1 MQLLTFP
8 TYFDIMRSYPRR
20 KAEQMK
26 TREIK
31 VAEQLVNLTE
41 DHWFNPAIL
50 ARYLT
55 DQPFY
60 TVDRIMELVAQIIRW
75 EANRYT
81 DELDTED
88 GIYNSGLT
96 SEGLFL
102 ANELNQTLNKLIKT
116 YKWEN
121 IKLPVDPDKVIAKLP
136 KVAEQSYRHSWL
148 HDTNKQD
155 PILISAPFM

>member
-1 MQLLTFP
+1 M
-8 TYFDIMRSYPRR
+8 S
-20 KAEQMK
+20 K

-31 VAEQLVNLTE
+31 VAEDLVNLTE

-75 EANRYT
+75 QANRHN
-81 DELDTED
+81 DELNTED
-88 GIYNSGLT
+88 GIYNSGMS

-102 ANELNQTLNKLIKT
+102 ANELNKTLTKLNKT
-116 YKWEN
+116 YVWEN
-121 IKLPVDPDKVIAKLP
+121 IKLPVDPDKVISKLP
-136 KVAEQSYRHSWL
+136 KVAEQNYRYSWL
-148 HDTNKQD
+148 HDKDHRQMVTID
-155 PILISAPFM
+155 HPFL